1 MKKLLHQI
9 ISLWISSVALGL
21 WPIAWMASMSAVAQT
36 SQPSWTLPVLGG
48 GQVSLTQ
55 LRGTVVALSFGAT
68 WCPPCRMEL
77 PALQA
82 LADKYQGKNVKV
94 FWVSIDDRKVSDQ
107 QLAEF
112 AQKLGV
118 KVPILRDVN
127 QDAFSQFA
135 QSSIPMLVV
144 LDQQGRVVG
153 KPHLGFS
160 DRATY
165 LENISALIDSAL

>member
-1 MKKLLHQI
+1 MNKFVCRI
-9 ISLWISSVALGL
+9 ICLWIGGVALGL
-21 WPIAWMASMSAVAQT
+21 WPIVSMASMSAVAQT
-36 SQPSWTLPVLGG
+36 SSASWKLPMLGG
-48 GQVSLTQ
+48 GQTSLAE
-55 LRGTVVALSFGAT
+55 LRGSVVALSFGAT

-107 QLAEF
+107 QLADF
-112 AQKLGV
+112 AQKLGL

-127 QDAFSQFA
+127 QDVFSQFA

-144 LDQQGRVVG
+144 LDRQGNVVG

-160 DRATY
+160 DKATY
-165 LENISALIDSAL
+165 LENISALIDSVL